1 MSGEKPESAAVSVPQ
16 PKAREIAVRI
26 VRIAL
31 ADFQNKHIPSNEVE
45 ERAVG
50 WGFANIQSA
59 LDAARDEQ
67 REKDARQWQ
76 PIETA
81 PKDGGEMLLRVKM
94 RAGIRGKTLVGHY
107 MPGGHCIEDH
117 PPIAAGWYFWNGLM
131 FDKAA
136 EPTHWMPLPEGPR

>member
-1 MSGEKPESAAVSVPQ
+1 MSAEKPESAAVSVPN

-45 ERAVG
+45 ERAIG

-67 REKDARQWQ
+67 REKDATIVETLLDCSQ
-76 PIETA
+76 PSVCTPPDAENPYRCIVHTA
-81 PKDGGEMLLRVKM
+81 VDE
-94 RAGIRGKTLVGHY
+94 IRG
-107 MPGGHCIEDH
+107 
-117 PPIAAGWYFWNGLM
+117 
-131 FDKAA
+131 
-136 EPTHWMPLPEGPR
+136 RR